1 MGKMIIDSI
10 SGSAVI
16 ITPPQN
22 MTKVDGEK
30 VTFPCEWRANPA
42 NATVS
47 WYRDG
52 IPVRQISSLES
63 RIETPSEGSLII
75 SAVHMDDSGFYE
87 CRVTNGIGET
97 QSAVCYLNVECT
109 CVISPSHSYCP
120 YEEKQTFLVTHAELQ
135 YLANIKTRKTRNS
148 WLE

>member
-1 MGKMIIDSI
+1 M
-10 SGSAVI
+10 I

-42 NATVS
+42 NATVV

-52 IPVRQISSLES
+52 IPIRQISSLES

-75 SAVHMDDSGFYE
+75 SPVHMDDSGISVVIYQVASSVNFPIY
-87 CRVTNGIGET
+87 CR
-97 QSAVCYLNVECT
+97 
-109 CVISPSHSYCP
+109 
-120 YEEKQTFLVTHAELQ
+120 FLRVSC
-135 YLANIKTRKTRNS
+135 I
-148 WLE
+148 

>member
-1 MGKMIIDSI
+1 
-10 SGSAVI
+10 
-16 ITPPQN
+16 

-42 NATVS
+42 NATVI

-75 SAVHMDDSGFYE
+75 SPVHMDDSGFYE

-97 QSAVCYLNVECT
+97 QSAVGYLNVECT
-109 CVISPSHSYCP
+109 CLIRLSHSYVLL
-120 YEEKQTFLVTHAELQ
+120 TL
-135 YLANIKTRKTRNS
+135 
-148 WLE
+148 